1 MTTLHLLCRA
11 SPARLAAVRSMGV
24 LFFAMWVAGCSTVV
38 SSVSSS
44 FTQTL
49 SDGILNN
56 SDLEMVRDGAPAY
69 LILVDSIVMRAP
81 DNGSIMLQSAFL
93 HSAYASAFVATPQR
107 AKLLHNKAKTQA
119 LSAACQL
126 IADGCDLS
134 TRKFA
139 DFEAWITDREVED
152 VPVLY
157 ALGTVWAGWL
167 QANSDDFTAIAE
179 LSRPKAIMQ
188 KIAEL
193 DPSYDNGSVF
203 LYLGVFE
210 TLLPAAMGGRPE
222 VGRGYFERALALSE
236 ERNLMAKV
244 MFAEQYGRLVFD
256 RDLHDRLLSEVV
268 AANAIAPGMTL
279 MNTVAQEQAQLL
291 LESADDYF

>member
-1 MTTLHLLCRA
+1 M
-11 SPARLAAVRSMGV
+11 
-24 LFFAMWVAGCSTVV
+24 
-38 SSVSSS
+38 
-44 FTQTL
+44 
-49 SDGILNN
+49 
-56 SDLEMVRDGAPAY
+56 
-69 LILVDSIVMRAP
+69 
-81 DNGSIMLQSAFL
+81 
-93 HSAYASAFVATPQR
+93 
-107 AKLLHNKAKTQA
+107 
-119 LSAACQL
+119 
-126 IADGCDLS
+126 
-134 TRKFA
+134 
-139 DFEAWITDREVED
+139 
-152 VPVLY
+152 PVLY

-167 QANSDDFTAIAE
+167 QANSDDFTAVAE

-222 VGRGYFERALALSE
+222 MGRGYFERALALSE